1 MVVGGWLR
9 TLIVAQS
16 NLKETIMDYF
26 KLGKDPISAEA
37 PTGWDARYEPEF
49 EALQA
54 EIDKLASPTASGG
67 VNWKKVGDLSAQ
79 ILAEK
84 SKDLLVASYFAVSQ
98 VRADK
103 GEGLA
108 VGLTVMHDL
117 AANFWDQLFP
127 DKKRM
132 RGRLSAFE
140 WWLEKTMS
148 ALEDQNVP
156 TVAAETAETMVSN
169 LDGLDNLLSEHMPEP
184 PMLVKLKHYIERLP
198 AEPAAPSPVSE
209 DTEPAES
216 QEPSPAVE
224 AGTKEKP
231 DLPAGRPSPA
241 TPASASPMVPP
252 VKPAETEV
260 NPKQLISSGQNYL
273 SKAADLLNKGDWSD
287 ARAFRIRRQQAWLNI
302 DRLPAATN
310 GRTLHPPP
318 SLPIVQALNDIRSQ
332 NAWMELLMGA
342 EPKVSQDIFWL
353 DLNRMVAEALA
364 GLGSDYQAAHD
375 TVCLE
380 TAYFAHR
387 FPGITKLT
395 FATGMPFADMDTIAW
410 LKDIALGEGMAMEAP
425 IPTAGFAGSAKEEDH
440 MRETLQEA
448 QI

>member
-1 MVVGGWLR
+1 
-9 TLIVAQS
+9 
-16 NLKETIMDYF
+16 MDYF

-79 ILAEK
+79 ILAEE

-156 TVAAETAETMVSN
+156 SVAAETAETMVSN

-209 DTEPAES
+209 ATEPAES
-216 QEPSPAVE
+216 EEPSPAVE
-224 AGTKEKP
+224 AGTKRNLTSLRV
-231 DLPAGRPSPA
+231 DRHQRHRRRLLLWSHRS
-241 TPASASPMVPP
+241 
-252 VKPAETEV
+252 
-260 NPKQLISSGQNYL
+260 NRPKQRWIQSNS
-273 SKAADLLNKGDWSD
+273 
-287 ARAFRIRRQQAWLNI
+287 F
-302 DRLPAATN
+302 PAA
-310 GRTLHPPP
+310 
-318 SLPIVQALNDIRSQ
+318 
-332 NAWMELLMGA
+332 
-342 EPKVSQDIFWL
+342 K
-353 DLNRMVAEALA
+353 
-364 GLGSDYQAAHD
+364 
-375 TVCLE
+375 
-380 TAYFAHR
+380 
-387 FPGITKLT
+387 IT
-395 FATGMPFADMDTIAW
+395 
-410 LKDIALGEGMAMEAP
+410 
-425 IPTAGFAGSAKEEDH
+425 
-440 MRETLQEA
+440 
-448 QI
+448 